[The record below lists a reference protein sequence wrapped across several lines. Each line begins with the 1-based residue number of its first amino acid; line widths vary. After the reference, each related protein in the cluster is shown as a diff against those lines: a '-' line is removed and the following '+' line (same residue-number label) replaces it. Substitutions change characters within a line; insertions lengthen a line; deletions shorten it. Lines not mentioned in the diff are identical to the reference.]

1 MGTETKTEK
10 TETKTEKTET
20 EAKTSPTTEERLAAQ
35 GFFQSGR
42 MWNLG
47 LGQDVDNML
56 HDPTWGGKIFHASSA
71 TLKLVGLTAVGKS
84 VYNRSARYLAAR
96 AASKAASQLTGLQ
109 VGQALETAAQ
119 ATAACCTSGEVFE
132 KMV

>member
-1 MGTETKTEK
+1 MGTEK

-20 EAKTSPTTEERLAAQ
+20 EAKTSPTKEERLSAQ
-35 GFFQSGR
+35 GFFKSGR

-47 LGQDVDNML
+47 LAQDGENMFY
-56 HDPTWGGKIFHASSA
+56 DPSWGGKIFHASSA
-71 TLKLVGLTAVGKS
+71 TLKLVGLTAIGKS
-84 VYNRSARYLAAR
+84 IYSRSARYLAAR

-119 ATAACCTSGEVFE
+119 AAAACCTGSAVFE